1 MEVVKHSTPEIPV
14 LMKEKQLDNLKL
26 RGSPGNG
33 KSIVKAIREKRSPDP
48 AKIANIQLGG

>member
-26 RGSPGNG
+26 RGSPEDG
-33 KSIVKAIREKRSPDP
+33 KGIVKALREKRSPDP
-48 AKIANIQLGG
+48 AKIANIQLGR